1 MNGQIELPSEF
12 DQLFS
17 NVTTSDVTPAALSR
31 YIQQALEH
39 QARLSILS
47 RLTVGFQRPGDPSV
61 KPDDF
66 DGSIASSLV
75 ALSSSRVVMVN
86 QKGGHRVKQRRATTQ
101 HHRKIEMQRV
111 VRHDGD
117 HWCFLKKN
125 KKNTP
130 TNKNGSI
137 ISVSEIDCVIFQDL
151 RNTIESHVLDETA
164 EHPLKEWYVC
174 TRACA

>member
-1 MNGQIELPSEF
+1 MIFLNGQIELPSEF

-86 QKGGHRVKQRRATTQ
+86 QKGGHRVKQRRETTQ

-111 VRHDGD
+111 VRHNVD
-117 HWCFLKKN
+117 HWCFLKKQH
-125 KKNTP
+125 TQHAH
-130 TNKNGSI
+130 TQERLYH
-137 ISVSEIDCVIFQDL
+137 VCV
-151 RNTIESHVLDETA
+151 RNRLCHFSGFT
-164 EHPLKEWYVC
+164 EHH
-174 TRACA
+174 